1 MADRNAA
8 RRARRGHGAGQG
20 QLAMDKFYDA
30 ADDATDGM
38 PVKEAPEAVVLSLED
53 KSKTY
58 GCVFGRAC
66 EHLPPMLRRAT
77 HRGGRT

>member
-1 MADRNAA
+1 
-8 RRARRGHGAGQG
+8 
-20 QLAMDKFYDA
+20 MDKFYDA

-38 PVKEAPEAVVLSLED
+38 PVKEAPEAVEPSLEA

-66 EHLPPMLRRAT
+66 EGDGIWLPAAVCGVIRGRLRT
-77 HRGGRT
+77 CSKDRGVILLFGWQVP

>member
-1 MADRNAA
+1 
-8 RRARRGHGAGQG
+8 
-20 QLAMDKFYDA
+20 MDKFYDA

-38 PVKEAPEAVVLSLED
+38 PVKEAPEAVVPSLED

-66 EHLPPMLRRAT
+66 EGDGKWLPAAVYLRIGSGSSGPTAT
-77 HRGGRT
+77 